1 MGDNVKIERWA
12 RWYRCGLCE
21 QGHHGLVYCA
31 LGWACWKTYLSRPE
45 MDMYKDCAYTALA
58 DGLSNV
64 DEAFKLQVLEAQFA
78 AAKRT
83 GFPPEH
89 MFSNRHN
96 TATCYSKLG
105 RHEDALQI
113 YRECYDSEKA
123 LTGLTET
130 VLTTASCVAS
140 NFLDTKNFK
149 SARSFAYDHIDDSQR
164 ILGKNHR
171 ITLILR
177 ETYANAITLDAQS
190 SLKQL
195 AEAVEVLGRLA
206 RMRQQVFGAH
216 HPCTIRVQKTL
227 ERAQETLASRQK

>member
-1 MGDNVKIERWA
+1 MWHPSAHWETSRIAAIGPRAARYGRSRPLLTLAPFTALRTRARVKKEYLPTHPW
-12 RWYRCGLCE
+12 
-21 QGHHGLVYCA
+21 A
-31 LGWACWKTYLSRPE
+31 LGKTPAR
-45 MDMYKDCAYTALA
+45 ALPIWRA
-58 DGLSNV
+58 TGVN
-64 DEAFKLQVLEAQFA
+64 QFA
-78 AAKRT
+78 DMLTQCGGPLGKDS
-83 GFPPEH
+83 PPG
-89 MFSNRHN
+89 SLR
-96 TATCYSKLG
+96 SRG
-105 RHEDALQI
+105 G
-113 YRECYDSEKA
+113 SEKA

-206 RMRQQVFGAH
+206 RTRLQVFGAH
-216 HPCTIRVQKTL
+216 HPCTIRVQKAL

>member
-1 MGDNVKIERWA
+1 M
-12 RWYRCGLCE
+12 
-21 QGHHGLVYCA
+21 
-31 LGWACWKTYLSRPE
+31 
-45 MDMYKDCAYTALA
+45 
-58 DGLSNV
+58 
-64 DEAFKLQVLEAQFA
+64 DEALKLQVLEAQFA

-130 VLTTASCVAS
+130 VLTTALCVSS
-140 NFLDTKNFK
+140 NLLDTGNFK
-149 SARSFAYDHIDDSQR
+149 SARSFAYDHIDESQR
-164 ILGKNHR
+164 ILGKHHR
-171 ITLILR
+171 ITLLMQ
-177 ETYANAITLDAQS
+177 ENYAKATCMDAHS
-190 SLKQL
+190 SVKQL

-206 RMRQQVFGAH
+206 RTRQQVFGAH